1 MHPCNWMEGMNSA
14 SASIVTN
21 YFVEKTRGKKKE
33 KEKNSAGDWYEYDCD
48 YWKKSF
54 GPRNKM

>member
-1 MHPCNWMEGMNSA
+1 MEGMNSA